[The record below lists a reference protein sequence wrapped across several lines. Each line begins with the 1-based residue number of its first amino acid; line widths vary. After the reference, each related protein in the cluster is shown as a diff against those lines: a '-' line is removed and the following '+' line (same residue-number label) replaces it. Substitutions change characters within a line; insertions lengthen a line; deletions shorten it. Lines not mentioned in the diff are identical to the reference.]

1 MTATVFQIPATA
13 MVDFYTKDGRKA
25 LDEFALSGHG
35 YADIF
40 KVPTELTGRAAAED
54 MFDLSNNPSRD
65 DQRAALW
72 GAHRSLSVGD
82 VVFDGAE
89 SWLCLPMGWTKV

>member
-1 MTATVFQIPATA
+1 MPATVFQIPAHA
-13 MVDFYTKDGRKA
+13 MMKMYGAQPLAAVRA
-25 LDEFALSGHG
+25 LIRTDSYEMIGTF
-35 YADIF
+35 
-40 KVPTELTGRAAAED
+40 PTELTGEAAAEE

-65 DQRAALW
+65 DQRAAVW
-72 GAHRSLSVGD
+72 GPHRSLSVGD